1 MKLLFPSTFL
11 ALALLQTQTS
21 TAFSP
26 IRHGQQINNRLSTN
40 LNMVGFKDP
49 RQKEN
54 RDAIRALQILNTET
68 KNVKKWLA
76 DLMEPDEE
84 DEASETTVKSSAG
97 DVGLFGG
104 SAMATSTSPT
114 VNLPSYKPTLRSDL
128 GKSILLTG
136 TYHPS
141 LLRALNN
148 NDFGSRDSE
157 GGGESG
163 DLIPNFQFERII
175 LSVHGE
181 EAAKEAKKRVIS
193 REARYSGLLNKVV
206 IEAEETLLPVKE
218 RLEGVS
224 SWIVRLDAGET
235 AEMLPQVAELASGVA
250 ELKNVIVIV
259 EGVDSM
265 AGTVEGWDGL
275 LQSGGNFK
283 PTLLAV
289 GELYE
294 EGPAGKF
301 YHIGTFMGDDKSS
314 IEFTN
319 ADAVAPKMLRSE
331 AYLTLA
337 NLLALDVTS
346 NKALGAYEY
355 SPESIKTIHESI
367 EDRKKILNQE
377 TKEIVDAPQN
387 DEWKAVKYANR
398 IVRAMRETGF
408 SRLAELDVLLDK
420 GVDAYLD
427 FLEAPPKKRKTD
439 GEDQSKWDKVDADIM
454 AKLAKDTAEIE
465 ARREE
470 EAEMKKK
477 IAIKDMAYDW
487 ATQEYEM
494 ELVNGS
500 ITEDKYS
507 KAEFFKKIWPRAM
520 AEGEKL
526 YKYVNTSTYKE
537 KMKQRAKPREQKSDY
552 FWKGMDPKEKKLRE
566 KILKRVTDQYLE
578 AYAAGEEVDVLQL
591 SEGGSSE

>member
-1 MKLLFPSTFL
+1 M
-11 ALALLQTQTS
+11 QT
-21 TAFSP
+21 
-26 IRHGQQINNRLSTN
+26 
-40 LNMVGFKDP
+40 
-49 RQKEN
+49 
-54 RDAIRALQILNTET
+54 LNTET

-84 DEASETTVKSSAG
+84 VEAAETTAKSAAE

-104 SAMATSTSPT
+104 SSMATTATPT

-136 TYHPS
+136 TYHPA

-175 LSVHGE
+175 LSIQGE

-206 IEAEETLLPVKE
+206 IEAEETLLPSKE

-235 AEMLPQVAELASGVA
+235 AEMLPQVAELASGAV

-275 LQSGGNFK
+275 LQGGGSFK
-283 PTLLAV
+283 STLLAV
-289 GELYE
+289 GELYD

-301 YHIGTFMGDDKSS
+301 YHIGPFMGDDKSS

-319 ADAVAPKMLRSE
+319 ADAATPKMLRSE

-337 NLLALDVTS
+337 NLLSLDATS

-355 SPESIKTIHESI
+355 SPDSIKVIHQSI
-367 EDRKKILNQE
+367 EDRKKMFNQE

-387 DEWKAVKYANR
+387 DEWKTVKYSNR

-408 SRLAELDVLLDK
+408 SRLAELDVLLEK
-420 GVDAYLD
+420 GVAVSKCVAVIILCDYQYLMFTFNVSCPQAYLA
-427 FLEAPPKKRKTD
+427 FLEAPPKKWNAPVEEK
-439 GEDQSKWDKVDADIM
+439 SKWDRIDDDIM
-454 AKLAKDTAEIE
+454 AKLTKDSEETE
-465 ARREE
+465 ARREM
-470 EAEMKKK
+470 EAEEKKM
-477 IAIKDMAYDW
+477 IEIRTMANDW
-487 ATQEYEM
+487 ATQQYELK
-494 ELVNGS
+494 LVDGS
-500 ITEDKYS
+500 IVEDMNS
-507 KAEFFKKIWPRAM
+507 KANFFKEVWPQAM
-520 AEGEKL
+520 EQGEKL
-526 YKYVNTSTYKE
+526 YAYVNSSVYKE
-537 KMKQRAKPREQKSDY
+537 KMKERTKPREQRSDY
-552 FWKGMDPKEKKLRE
+552 FWEGMDPKEKKRRE
-566 KILKRVTDQYLE
+566 KILEKVTEQYLE
-578 AYAAGEEVDVLQL
+578 AYAAGEDVDVFQL
-591 SEGGSSE
+591 SEGGSSKE